1 MQAGKNELF
10 ENSEDPAHQGKK
22 SLVELTFF
30 HQTLSFAADTSQPVG
45 QKRGAKQ
52 VQPCQRC
59 TAEGVGNAD
68 EKVCQTEQPHHLS
81 NFVQVGDCL
90 LYTSD
95 AADE

>member
-1 MQAGKNELF
+1 MNFLKTLKILRIKE
-10 ENSEDPAHQGKK
+10 KK

-68 EKVCQTEQPHHLS
+68 EKVCQTAGYP
-81 NFVQVGDCL
+81 
-90 LYTSD
+90 
-95 AADE
+95 